1 MLFVDDKRGGGGE
14 ELCFTIGLRKVQQQG
29 LAVEGGSVSLAL
41 FDPQH
46 RTALSFPSMRR
57 LHSHLASSC
66 AASGSGGGGSRQG
79 DVVLFPLV
87 QRRHLSSKPL
97 KEALVKVAQL
107 MRRQINV
114 FPKNIW
120 RLSGCFGSCQQTN
133 KPHAHLT
140 CTNGCRLYLC
150 LVISRFGSK
159 PKLRPSHRKGKS
171 SKR

>member
-1 MLFVDDKRGGGGE
+1 LASALGCVDDAAAAVLFVDDKRGGGGE

-29 LAVEGGSVSLAL
+29 LAVEGGNVSLAL

-97 KEALVKVAQL
+97 KEALAKVAQL

-114 FPKNIW
+114 FPKKYLALVRLFRELSTNKQATCSSYMYK
-120 RLSGCFGSCQQTN
+120 RLSSLSLSC
-133 KPHAHLT
+133 
-140 CTNGCRLYLC
+140 Y
-150 LVISRFGSK
+150 F
-159 PKLRPSHRKGKS
+159 
-171 SKR
+171 